1 MHRTSSTPP
10 ARTSTRRALSL
21 ALALLLALSALAPVV
36 FAPPALGEP
45 AAAADTVDPPQQ
57 LTATGI
63 SPDQIQ
69 LHWVAS
75 ANAEN
80 YRIYRSTSEV
90 GMYVLVGTVPGS
102 ETQYW
107 DTGLS
112 PDTTYYYY
120 LVATQGG
127 ETSDR
132 SNIANAKT
140 LVQLFPLTYHRNYD
154 TGDATSTPGGE
165 FSPYQF
171 VSLSA
176 ISSVGT
182 VGADWTRAGY
192 QFRGWNTDASAGEG
206 FMGYPMP
213 YGPSSLYAIWAAMYA
228 VEYDGNGADG
238 GTVPVDPQAYAE
250 GDAVTIASDEPTRTG
265 YAFGG
270 WTNTADDTVYHAS
283 ETFPMPSGGAHL
295 VAHWIPQ
302 ADAHENTLVL
312 DNDNLYV
319 GDTLSFL
326 ATGHRQDEPGS
337 IDGETRYLPITWTIT
352 PSLHGSFPAT
362 SPYRSTAELDA
373 AGSYKLTATYA
384 QESYTADAGWQRTGI
399 TETLSREFTVQ
410 ARPVDPVDPV
420 DPTNPTNP
428 SHPST
433 GSASTYSPST
443 RITKP
448 IAPKTGDATPLAVLG
463 GFAALGALASA
474 TALVARRKLK

>member
-1 MHRTSSTPP
+1 MHRSSALPSRTSS
-10 ARTSTRRALSL
+10 RRALSI
-21 ALALLLALSALAPVV
+21 ALALLLALSALAPTVL
-36 FAPPALGEP
+36 APPALGEP
-45 AAAADTVDPPQQ
+45 AATADAIDPPQQ
-57 LTATGI
+57 LMADAV
-63 SPDQIQ
+63 SPDQIH
-69 LHWVAS
+69 LHWAAS
-75 ANAEN
+75 AGAESLQV
-80 YRIYRSTSEV
+80 YRSNFES
-90 GMYVLVGTVPGS
+90 GGYVPVGTVPGS
-102 ETQYW
+102 ETQYL

-112 PDTTYYYY
+112 PDTTYYYR
-120 LVATQGG
+120 LLATGG
-127 ETSDR
+127 GQTSDW
-132 SNIANAKT
+132 SNTAHAT
-140 LVQLFPLTYHRNYD
+140 TPAQLFPLTYHRNYEA
-154 TGDATSTPGGE
+154 GDAVMANGGE
-165 FSPYQF
+165 FGPFQS
-171 VSLSA
+171 VVLSGIA
-176 ISSVGT
+176 SVGT
-182 VGADWTRAGY
+182 TGADWTRAGY
-192 QFRGWNTDASAGEG
+192 QFRGWNTDASAGWG
-206 FMGYPMP
+206 FMDYTMP

-250 GDAVTIASDEPTRTG
+250 GDAVTVASDEPTRTG

-270 WTNTADDTVYHAS
+270 WTNTADDTMYHAG
-283 ETFPMPSGGAHL
+283 ETFPMPGGGARL

-302 ADAHENTLVL
+302 ADAHGNTLVL

-373 AGSYKLTATYA
+373 AGSYTLTATYA
-384 QESYTADAGWQRTGI
+384 QESYTADAGWQRTG
-399 TETLSREFTVQ
+399 TVETLSRDFTVQ

-448 IAPKTGDATPLAVLG
+448 IATKTGDATSLAVLG

-474 TALVARRKLK
+474 TALIARRKLK